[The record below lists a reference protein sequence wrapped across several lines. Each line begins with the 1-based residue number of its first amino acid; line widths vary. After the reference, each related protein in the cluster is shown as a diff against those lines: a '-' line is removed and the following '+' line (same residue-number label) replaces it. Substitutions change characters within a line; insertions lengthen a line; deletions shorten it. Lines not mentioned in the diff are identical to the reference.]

1 MYILRNVLQFLP
13 KKPIRNRK
21 KCSSF
26 PNNKWFDSECKHMK
40 RIVNNIGKLLNNPD
54 FSTQYWN
61 QRKVYKSLIRQKS
74 DKLLHSGLYSL
85 RIRNAK
91 EFWKVISKSQN
102 QVYSNS
108 IPIDIN
114 QLGSYFGSLH
124 KGPIKQNTI
133 LMPSQATRKMKA
145 WINQFLRK
153 S

>member
-1 MYILRNVLQFLP
+1 MQTYE
-13 KKPIRNRK
+13 
-21 KCSSF
+21 S
-26 PNNKWFDSECKHMK
+26 
-40 RIVNNIGKLLNNPD
+40 IVNNISKLLNNPD

-74 DKLLHSGLYSL
+74 DRLLHSGLYSL
-85 RIRNAK
+85 RTRNAK

-133 LMPSQATRKMKA
+133 DAIRGYEKNEDLHG
-145 WINQFLRK
+145 
-153 S
+153 